1 MGDADYI
8 LAFQKIVMPIA
19 LEFSP
24 DLVISSSLSRC
35 IHSQLLIPL
44 QSLQDLTLPKATTS
58 VNATSPPRATPT

>member
-24 DLVISSSLSRC
+24 ELVMSQPLLLGRDLLYLQTLYSFSR
-35 IHSQLLIPL
+35 
-44 QSLQDLTLPKATTS
+44 
-58 VNATSPPRATPT
+58 V

>member
-24 DLVISSSLSRC
+24 DLVISSSMHCRIQPQPLISL
-35 IHSQLLIPL
+35 HSLCRIRRGRRRRPW
-44 QSLQDLTLPKATTS
+44 
-58 VNATSPPRATPT
+58 